1 MPLQPPVLDD
11 RTFEQL
17 LAEAQ
22 RRIPVHTPEWT
33 NFGVESDPGIT
44 LVQLF
49 AFLTDSL
56 LYRANRIPER
66 NRLKFLQLLG
76 IPLRPAAAAEGIVV
90 VKNERGPVEAVAL
103 DRGIVVSAG
112 NVDFLTRDGLT
123 VLPVE
128 AQAYYKRK
136 ISENDPDY
144 ETFRTRYE
152 ALLAAGAGQAEATEE
167 LSPPEPGAIS
177 PPEGGEGAGRPEVTL
192 EFYETTALTPPTA
205 SNPAPVLDLTTDSV
219 DRAVYLALL
228 APKNV
233 AARDVREAIAHK
245 TLSIGIVPALG
256 DAVPPLAAHRPAAA
270 REPVPGF
277 DYEVADPAADPA
289 RPVYRR
295 LTVVR
300 EPDVLSAVAIAR
312 VELPGPDGL
321 QTWAFSEPMQ
331 EGTDDYPPKLEDEQV
346 SRRLVTWLRLRLPT
360 DATTATLAARLS
372 WVGINATRV
381 TQAIQVVNEPL
392 GAGSGEP
399 DQVFTVASTPV
410 IDGSMRIEVQDTDGA
425 WEPWRFTDDLLA
437 AGPED
442 KVFALDPES
451 GQVRFGDGLRGTR
464 PPAGQRLRA
473 SYEYGGGRRGN
484 AGIGA
489 IKTTSE
495 PRLQGGFKIENP
507 LPTWGGDEGETV
519 AEGEK
524 NIPLYL
530 RHRDRLVSEQDF
542 KDITRRAPGVDV
554 GRVEV
559 LSLFHPD
566 APQQPAAGVV
576 TVMVIPA
583 LDPLRPRWPVPDR
596 LFLRKVCEHL
606 EPRRLMTTE
615 VHVRG
620 PKYVPIFVS
629 VGVRVR
635 AGHVRDIVLQEVR
648 TALADYLSALSPG
661 GPDREGWPLNKRV
674 MTKDLE
680 AVVTRVSG
688 VEFVE
693 SLELGAR
700 SLQNVEEADIGGL
713 ELPMLVQLS
722 VREGPAEHLS
732 AIGAPSAAPPRSVPV
747 PVSRAKC

>member
-11 RTFEQL
+11 RSFEQL
-17 LAEAQ
+17 LAEAT

-33 NFGVESDPGIT
+33 NFAVESDPGIT

-49 AFLTDSL
+49 AFLTESL

-76 IPLRPAAAAEGIVV
+76 IPLRPAAAAEGLVV
-90 VKNERGPVEAVAL
+90 VRNERGPVEAVAL
-103 DRGIVVSAG
+103 DRGVVVSAG

-128 AQAYYKRK
+128 AQVYYKRK
-136 ISENDPDY
+136 IAEDDPDY
-144 ETFRTRYE
+144 ETFRTRYQ
-152 ALLAAGAGQAEATEE
+152 ALLAADADAAGAVPSDEVEEAEIG
-167 LSPPEPGAIS
+167 GA
-177 PPEGGEGAGRPEVTL
+177 PEVKL
-192 EFYETTALTPPTA
+192 EFYETTPLTPPTP
-205 SNPAPVLDLTTDSV
+205 SNPGPVVDLTTDSI
-219 DRAVYLALL
+219 DRALYVALL

-233 AARDVREAIAHK
+233 AADDVREAIAHK

-256 DAVPPLAAHRPAAA
+256 DAVPPLAAHRRAAA
-270 REPVPGF
+270 REPVPRF
-277 DYEVADPAADPA
+277 DYEVADPAADPT
-289 RPVYRR
+289 RPRYRR

-300 EPDVLSAVAIAR
+300 EPDLSGAVGIAQ
-312 VELPGPDGL
+312 VELPGAGAL
-321 QTWAFSEPMQ
+321 GTWAFSEPMQ

-360 DATTATLAARLS
+360 DETTATLAARLT
-372 WVGINATRV
+372 WVGINASRA
-381 TQAIQVVNEPL
+381 TQAIHVVNEPL
-392 GAGSGEP
+392 GTGSGEP
-399 DQVFTVASTPV
+399 DQVFTVANTPV
-410 IDGSMRIEVQDTDGA
+410 IDGSLRIEVQDADDA

-437 AGPED
+437 AGPD
-442 KVFALDPES
+442 DTVFALDPEA
-451 GQVRFGDGLRGTR
+451 GQVRFGDGLRGAR
-464 PPAGQRLRA
+464 PPAGRRVRA

-484 AGIGA
+484 VGIGA
-489 IKTTSE
+489 IKTTNE

-507 LPTWGGDEGETV
+507 LPTWGGADGETV
-519 AEGEK
+519 AEGER

-530 RHRDRLVSEQDF
+530 RHRDRLVTEQDF
-542 KDITRRAPGVDV
+542 KDVTRRAPGVDV

-566 APQQPAAGVV
+566 APLQPAAGVV

-620 PKYVPIFVS
+620 PRYAPVAVS

-635 AGHVRDIVLQEVR
+635 AGHVRDVVLQDAR
-648 TALADYLSALSPG
+648 TALADYLSALPPG
-661 GPDREGWPLNKRV
+661 GPDREGWPLGKRV
-674 MTKDLE
+674 MRKDLE
-680 AVVTRVSG
+680 ALVTRVSG
-688 VEFVE
+688 VEFVQ
-693 SLELGAR
+693 SLELGGV
-700 SLQNVEEADIGGL
+700 SLQNVEEIEVSGL
-713 ELPMLVQLS
+713 TLPMLTQLT
-722 VREGPAEHLS
+722 VREGEAERLS
-732 AIGAPSAAPPRSVPV
+732 AIGAPSAEPPRTLPV
-747 PVSRAKC
+747 PISRAKC